1 MTNNKRRHSLI
12 LALHAAGDGSGYGDL
27 GKVYSAVK
35 FMHDGLAAGSGWT
48 SEAGECC
55 RIERMENCQQ
65 QQLDALHT
73 ACKACMH
80 ACSDPVRAVCD
91 GHTPELTQ
99 IIAVALLV
107 SCIGCCCMSCY
118 GWFV

>member
-35 FMHDGLAAGSGWT
+35 SMHDGLAAGSGWT

-55 RIERMENCQQ
+55 AIQLCQ
-65 QQLDALHT
+65 
-73 ACKACMH
+73 
-80 ACSDPVRAVCD
+80 
-91 GHTPELTQ
+91 
-99 IIAVALLV
+99 
-107 SCIGCCCMSCY
+107 
-118 GWFV
+118 